1 MHFSSLFIHTPMRLN
16 HTCILHHH
24 QVISFHSRWKKPCVM
39 QYARADLPERLKRL
53 PLEPTDVV
61 ASAPA
66 LAPEFSLQEHDHHHV
81 LIMSC
86 PYHTGIMSLSCPY
99 HIMSLS

>member
-1 MHFSSLFIHTPMRLN
+1 
-16 HTCILHHH
+16 
-24 QVISFHSRWKKPCVM
+24 M

-66 LAPEFSLQEHDHHHV
+66 LAPEFSLQEHDHHYA

-86 PYHTGIMSLSCPY
+86 PYHVLIMSLSCPY
-99 HIMSLS
+99 HIMSLSCPYRIMPLSCPYHDCDDR